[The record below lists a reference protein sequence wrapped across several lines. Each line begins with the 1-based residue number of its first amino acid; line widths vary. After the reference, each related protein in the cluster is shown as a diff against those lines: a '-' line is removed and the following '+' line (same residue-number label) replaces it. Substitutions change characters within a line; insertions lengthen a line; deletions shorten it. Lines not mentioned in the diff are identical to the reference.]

1 MKSRFVK
8 ATIIVLGVCLC
19 APLLSDDSRG
29 DVSHRWR
36 LIQSYDGQFIVR
48 GQDDPEAPSQPLD
61 TGPDQP
67 LEIDAPRGRPRRPN
81 FEERA
86 MQQIAEETVSDG
98 EAKTGGQTDIGGLLQ
113 QSNRVQ
119 TVSTQRRGANS
130 MDPYIRGYRSGQIYS
145 QAGGSQWL
153 PARRDLDSMLSKI
166 DPSLMRGVTIIP
178 GPYGLR
184 YGPGFSFIDVSMI
197 DTPRYFNG
205 YESHA
210 RIGYTLRTNGG
221 QNYGRVA
228 AYGGNADWGYILSW
242 GGRKG
247 SDYKPGNDAQFAQI
261 PSSYSTQNW
270 MLQLGRDLSADSR
283 VEFRYERVDDSDH
296 EYAAQIFDVNFMG
309 TDAVNLS
316 YISEDPCKCS
326 TLTVDTWFNS
336 TRYNGDTTRAG
347 KRRPYPVVDRVEYA
361 LDALAIAQGEPGSLG
376 TTGFVGSTFGDLSTT
391 GARAVKK
398 YGNEQETQV
407 SLGADF
413 RYTTQK
419 IGENIVIS
427 NNPLISDVP
436 TNMPRAESIDPGLF
450 TEVELPWLSC
460 LTTRVGGR
468 IDWVRTTAR
477 ASDVRAVDSQIDTQI
492 PFFNQN
498 DTLYGFYV
506 QNELL
511 VSPAV
516 TINLDAGHGQRAPS
530 LVDRYAD
537 AVFLG
542 IMQSGFNR
550 VIGNPRLQKET
561 AWQVDGGINVDY
573 CGWSGGIRAFHSWI
587 DNYNLYQGELVA
599 DPSGARI
606 LFASNAEMVTLTG
619 FESYLEVPVT
629 ERLTTFGTLKYL
641 RGRDHDI
648 RIGVAAPIDQPLY
661 GIVPLE
667 GRVGLRLADRC
678 GGDNWGLE
686 FAARIV
692 DAQDQVA
699 RLRQG
704 SASIVGLAP
713 LEEATPGFTTFYVR
727 GYWNPT
733 ETLSI
738 VGGVENLFD
747 RSYQEHLDLRLL
759 ANPGIAPPDPRGFN
773 TRVYSPGITPYVGV
787 EWTR

>member
-1 MKSRFVK
+1 MNSRFIKTTV
-8 ATIIVLGVCLC
+8 IVLGVCLC
-19 APLLSDDSRG
+19 SAVLPNDSQG
-29 DVSHRWR
+29 DVNRRWG

-48 GQDDPEAPSQPLD
+48 GQDSDVETLQPSDSSGDNPFPSPPL
-61 TGPDQP
+61 PDF
-67 LEIDAPRGRPRRPN
+67 LNPRG
-81 FEERA
+81 ERESHKEA
-86 MQQIAEETVSDG
+86 SASTNIA
-98 EAKTGGQTDIGGLLQ
+98 DILQ
-113 QSNRVQ
+113 KSNRVQ

-130 MDPYIRGYRSGQIYS
+130 LDPYIRGYRSGQIYS
-145 QAGGSQWL
+145 QAGGSQFL
-153 PARRDLDSMLSKI
+153 PVRRDLDSMLSKI
-166 DPSLMRGVTIIP
+166 DPSLMRDVIVIP

-184 YGPGFSFIDVSMI
+184 YGPGFSYIDVSMI
-197 DTPRYFNG
+197 DTPRYYNG

-210 RIGYTLRTNGG
+210 RVGYTMRTNGG

-228 AYGGNADWGYILSW
+228 AYGGNSDWGYILSW

-361 LDALAIAQGEPGSLG
+361 LDALAIAQGALPPGSLG

-407 SLGADF
+407 ILGADF

-648 RIGVAAPIDQPLY
+648 QVGPVGGLAPIDQPLY
-661 GIVPLE
+661 GIAPLE

-759 ANPGIAPPDPRGFN
+759 ANPEIAPPDPRGFN